1 MSFISDFGIAL
12 LISHCI
18 TMVCQLIRHRWHEK
32 ERRRNRTVTTYPPTD
47 GTNRF
52 ERLFN
57 ELNDAVVEFEL
68 VDGEPVIVQANATFV
83 ETFGHESESL
93 SGVSL
98 NDLIV
103 PSDRREEAERFDKQ
117 TAAGESNAAVVE
129 RATADGRRQF
139 VYRSVPI
146 ETAHAFAIY
155 TDVTA
160 ELRRERHLDVLQRVL
175 RHNLRND
182 VNVIGGQA
190 EKISELADSDEI
202 QAAAASITETA
213 QGLAHL
219 SEEAKTVHR
228 VLGESPTIEPT
239 EITAII
245 DRVVAAC
252 GERFPAATLTT
263 DCPTAL
269 LVAADT
275 NLRVLVESLVDNAV
289 RHNTAAEPAVR
300 VAAGVVDDATAKLS
314 VTDNGPGIPATE
326 RDIITGDK
334 EITPLHHG
342 SGLGLWLVRWIT
354 DRYGA
359 ELRIKTPPS
368 GGTTVCVEFDRALIS
383 A

>member
-1 MSFISDFGIAL
+1 M
-12 LISHCI
+12 
-18 TMVCQLIRHRWHEK
+18 
-32 ERRRNRTVTTYPPTD
+32 NNYPRTD

-57 ELNDAVVEFEL
+57 ELNEAVVEFEL
-68 VDGEPVIVQANATFV
+68 VDSDPVIIQANATFA
-83 ETFGHESESL
+83 ETFGHGTDSL

-103 PSDRREEAERFDKQ
+103 PTDRREEAEQFDQQ
-117 TAAGESNAAVVE
+117 TAAGETNAAVVE
-129 RATADGRRQF
+129 RVTADGRRQF

-146 ETAHAFAIY
+146 EDGHGFAIY

-182 VNVIGGQA
+182 VNVIAGQA

-213 QGLAHL
+213 QRLARL
-219 SEEAKTVHR
+219 SEEAKTVDR
-228 VLGESPTIEPT
+228 VLGESPTLEPID
-239 EITAII
+239 ITGIV
-245 DRVVAAC
+245 DRTVTAC
-252 GERFPAATLTT
+252 GEEFPNTTITT

-269 LVAADT
+269 LVAADAS
-275 NLRVLVESLVDNAV
+275 LRVLVESLIDNAV
-289 RHNTAAEPAVR
+289 RHNTAADPTVS
-300 VAAGVVDDATAKLS
+300 VTAAVVDDATAELI

-326 RDIITGDK
+326 RDVVTGNQD
-334 EITPLHHG
+334 ITPLHHG

-359 ELRIKTPPS
+359 DLTIETPAS
-368 GGTTVCVEFDRALIS
+368 GGTTVCVEFDRALLS

>member
-1 MSFISDFGIAL
+1 MS
-12 LISHCI
+12 
-18 TMVCQLIRHRWHEK
+18 
-32 ERRRNRTVTTYPPTD
+32 NYPRTE

-57 ELNDAVVEFEL
+57 ELNEAVVEFEL
-68 VDGEPVIVQANATFV
+68 VDGDPVIIQANATFT
-83 ETFGHESESL
+83 ETFGHGTDSL

-103 PSDRREEAERFDKQ
+103 PTDRRAEAEQFDQQ
-117 TAAGESNAAVVE
+117 TAAGETNAAVVE
-129 RATADGRRQF
+129 RVTADGRRQF

-146 ETAHAFAIY
+146 ENDHGFAIY
-155 TDVTA
+155 TDVTT

-182 VNVIGGQA
+182 VNVIDGQA
-190 EKISELADSDEI
+190 EKIRELTDNEEIRDAANSISD
-202 QAAAASITETA
+202 TA
-213 QGLAHL
+213 CGLARL
-219 SEEAKTVHR
+219 SEEAKTVDR
-228 VLGESPTIEPT
+228 VLGGSPTLEPT
-239 EITAII
+239 DITAVIE
-245 DRVVAAC
+245 RVVTVC
-252 GERFPAATLTT
+252 SEEFPATTITT

-269 LVAADT
+269 LVAADAS
-275 NLRVLVESLVDNAV
+275 LRVLVESLVDNAA
-289 RHNTAAEPAVR
+289 RHNTAAEPTVSVTAAV
-300 VAAGVVDDATAKLS
+300 ADDATAELT

-326 RDIITGDK
+326 RAVITGDQ

-359 ELRIKTPPS
+359 DLSIETPVS
-368 GGTTVCVEFDRALIS
+368 GGTTVRIAFDRALIS

>member
-1 MSFISDFGIAL
+1 MSFISGFGIAL

-18 TMVCQLIRHRWHEK
+18 TMVCQLIRHRWHEY
-32 ERRRNRTVTTYPPTD
+32 RRRKRTVTTYPPTD
-47 GTNRF
+47 DTNRF

-57 ELNDAVVEFEL
+57 ELNEAVVEFEL

-83 ETFGHESESL
+83 DTFGHETESV

-103 PSDRREEAERFDKQ
+103 PSDRREEAEQFDRQ
-117 TAAGESNAAVVE
+117 TADGESNAAVVE
-129 RATADGRRQF
+129 RMTADGRRQF

-146 ETAHAFAIY
+146 EPAHAFAIY

-160 ELRRERHLDVLQRVL
+160 ELRREQHLDVLQRVL

-182 VNVIGGQA
+182 VNVIGGEA
-190 EKISELADSDEI
+190 ERISEVADSDEI
-202 QAAAASITETA
+202 QAAAASIAETA

-228 VLGESPTIEPT
+228 ILGESTSIEST
-239 EITAII
+239 EITTII

-252 GERFPAATLTT
+252 GETFPAATFTT

-269 LVAADT
+269 LVAADA

-289 RHNTAAEPAVR
+289 RHNTAAEPAVK
-300 VAAGVVDDATAKLS
+300 VAAGVVDDATAELR

-368 GGTTVCVEFDRALIS
+368 GGTTVCVEFDRALVS